1 MGEELR
7 GNVSLGTPRPE
18 GLRAVNEYIETP
30 LRRQNERVNNR
41 QPLPLVAV
49 SASHLNNNKLDG
61 SGKPSQLQQ
70 QHRSAVGVH
79 CRQPAPTKQTPP
91 AAPPLLPQPTAGG
104 QNSQDSIICAEC
116 GKCRC
121 DSCRSPRS
129 PPSAW
134 LCSDLC
140 YCSVDSC
147 VDYASCLCCVKGAMY
162 HCSEEPSWADDP
174 CSCSGSGWGTRWA
187 CLSIASL
194 FLPCLWCYCPLRSA
208 ADACSRGYAA
218 CTHRGCTCS

>member
-18 GLRAVNEYIETP
+18 GLRSVNEYIETP
-30 LRRQNERVNNR
+30 LRRQNERAG
-41 QPLPLVAV
+41 PTPLVAV

-61 SGKPSQLQQ
+61 GGK
-70 QHRSAVGVH
+70 QHRASTVGVH
-79 CRQPAPTKQTPP
+79 CRQPAPIKQPP
-91 AAPPLLPQPTAGG
+91 SSLPPLLPQSISGAGG
-104 QNSQDSIICAEC
+104 VTPVLQDSIICAEC

-162 HCSEEPSWADDP
+162 HCGEEPGWADDP
-174 CSCSGSGWGTRWA
+174 CSCSGAGWGPRWA

-194 FLPCLWCYCPLRSA
+194 ILPCLWCYCPLRSA